1 MDGEEG
7 TCATEHVLLCIN
19 TVYIKQ
25 GLMLQYL
32 LWYHVNLYQNKK
44 KYFTKKQL
52 PVQFHSFPAQFLLTL
67 CLVLSTLALIPDT
80 FSSLPPPPVST
91 VFVLSCVFPRRPL
104 YGDVLVSSLHAGGEA
119 FFSCLTGY
127 QLQGPR
133 VLTCRNASTPYWS
146 GKEPHCLGEYWL
158 QFTRPFWLLFSKNCI
173 IIIWQIFWNYYYI
186 IVVIIV
192 VIIHIIRTE
201 VVYTENNMN

>member
-1 MDGEEG
+1 M
-7 TCATEHVLLCIN
+7 LI
-19 TVYIKQ
+19 YIKIRRNISLRNNFLCNFTPFQ
-25 GLMLQYL
+25 LNSSSHSVLSCPL
-32 LWYHVNLYQNKK
+32 WLWY
-44 KYFTKKQL
+44 
-52 PVQFHSFPAQFLLTL
+52 
-67 CLVLSTLALIPDT
+67 LIP
-80 FSSLPPPPVST
+80 FPPSSLSPLPPPPVST